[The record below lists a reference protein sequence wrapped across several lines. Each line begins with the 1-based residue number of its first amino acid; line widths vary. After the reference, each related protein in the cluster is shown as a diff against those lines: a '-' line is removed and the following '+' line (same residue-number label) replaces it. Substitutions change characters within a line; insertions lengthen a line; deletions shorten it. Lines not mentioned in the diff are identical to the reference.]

1 MNNLKEIREIY
12 GATQEEIASAIGVNR
27 VTVANWELG
36 KSVPSAINQEKLS
49 LYYGISP
56 DFFLREELNDTVKQ
70 MIRGTSEK
78 AQAIVAQ
85 SAGKRDKAREYRDI
99 FENTP
104 FPVVLKRYMNAMK
117 MLLATAD
124 HADLNDLEIALQI
137 NKKLNRRLQAFI
149 NVRKAEEEEAEPSL
163 FDLLN
168 QLENDL

>member
-36 KSVPSAINQEKLS
+36 KSNPSAINQEKLS
-49 LYYGISP
+49 LYYGIGP
-56 DFFLREELNDTVKQ
+56 EYFLKEPLNDTVRN
-70 MIRGTSEK
+70 MIRGTSDK

-85 SAGKRDKAREYRDI
+85 SNGRRNKAEEYHDI
-99 FENTP
+99 FENAS
-104 FPVVLKRYMNAMK
+104 FNKIMQRYMNAMK

-124 HADLNDLEIALQI
+124 HADLDELEVALQI
-137 NKKLNRRLQAFI
+137 NKKLSRRLQAFI
-149 NVRKAEEEEAEPSL
+149 NVRKEEDSKDEPTL

-168 QLENDL
+168 QLDDE